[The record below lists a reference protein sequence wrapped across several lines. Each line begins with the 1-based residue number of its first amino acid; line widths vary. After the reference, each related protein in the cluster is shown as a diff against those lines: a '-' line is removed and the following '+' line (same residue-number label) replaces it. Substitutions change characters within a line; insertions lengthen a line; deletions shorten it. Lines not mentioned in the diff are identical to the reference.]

1 MYKQVHIYIYQSW
14 LKLQFD
20 KFALSACK
28 RVDSGSNFA
37 HGFKFCSK
45 PGLRVCGVYATLT
58 RPLVYFVFDNLSG
71 N

>member
-37 HGFKFCSK
+37 HGFIFCSK
-45 PGLRVCGVYATLT
+45 PGLQVCGVYATLY
-58 RPLVYFVFDNLSG
+58 RYIYRFS
-71 N
+71 